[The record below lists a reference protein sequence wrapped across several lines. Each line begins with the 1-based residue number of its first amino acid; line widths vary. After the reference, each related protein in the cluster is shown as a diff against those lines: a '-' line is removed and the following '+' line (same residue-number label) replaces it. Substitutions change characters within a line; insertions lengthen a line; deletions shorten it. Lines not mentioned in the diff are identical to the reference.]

1 MRRDDIRF
9 NGKGAT
15 IEHHSAR
22 GTVTRNAGNF
32 TRGSQLVTHEFWMWF
47 AGIKIPLMIWT
58 MVFSIALTVT
68 MALAMRTYETQLVI
82 MRLWSDLW
90 SLMLF
95 DPAKIIH
102 LTLPNGAIR
111 ALPMGD
117 VPYEPNVDAAWGK
130 AVRCLLGSAFMAV
143 FIAAPLSVWF
153 IGYSRKRG
161 KAILEER
168 HERGALLVPRGVL
181 IEEVRAHNGDRF
193 AYDCS
198 RLDPPRE
205 PCEVAALSRHEKRA
219 LGIHQ
224 PNLIAGIPYPWRL
237 EQSHT
242 MLIGTTGAGKTTH
255 LRSLVR
261 QMRTRGH
268 RAVIFDLT
276 GAFVESFYDPET
288 DIILNPMDQRCR
300 PWTIFN
306 DCDLYADFL
315 SAATAL
321 IPSHPDD
328 KEPFWQLAA
337 RTLFVE
343 ICMKLKADGECSNAA
358 IAHHLMTA
366 DLKRIHAKL
375 EDTVAAPLTTE
386 KAARMAESIRSVF
399 NTNANALRFLP
410 DPVVGG
416 AKPFSIN
423 RWIEDVN
430 TPGSIL
436 FITSNYIDLD
446 FTRMLLTLWT
456 NMAVNSLMRL
466 PRTRDL
472 RTWFLFD
479 ELNALHALPAISS
492 GLQTARNFGGAFVL
506 GIHSFAKLEETYG
519 ERGAIN
525 LAGLART
532 KLILATAD
540 YQSAERCAEFIG
552 NREVRQMD
560 EAYSYG
566 YNNTRDASTLTPR
579 KAIEPLVI
587 PDDITNLPSMHGFIK
602 FPDGFP
608 AARIK
613 LTWQD
618 YPEVAPGF
626 LRVTAMDPVSYEP
639 PVRQGPVNRPKRAEE
654 EGEGGREAVPL
665 TGPDEKAA
673 ADIRGPEEWHG
684 VTTEDTRSEAER
696 AADAMVV
703 KGEIVQS
710 PNDRPVDAKDAL
722 TKGDDTSEGVPRP
735 RGLSAVARLT
745 AITNDQAEIAR
756 EQAKEA
762 LTDKI
767 LGSRGKNR
775 PEEQIMH
782 ETRDGA
788 GTGPLDPYQP
798 RYPQGRGGSP
808 GEPEIDDDYGIGD

>member
-9 NGKGAT
+9 NGKDAT

-58 MVFSIALTVT
+58 VVFSIALIVT
-68 MALAMRTYETQLVI
+68 MTLAMRTSETQLVM
-82 MRLWSDLW
+82 MRLWADIW

-102 LTLPNGAIR
+102 LTLPNGRIR

-117 VPYEPNVDAAWGK
+117 VPYEPHVAAAWAK
-130 AVRCLLGSAFMAV
+130 TVRCLLGSAFMAV

-161 KAILEER
+161 KAILKER
-168 HERGALLVPRGVL
+168 HERGALLVSRSVL
-181 IEEVRAHNGDRF
+181 IEEVRAHNCDRF

-205 PCEVAALSRHEKRA
+205 PREVIALSRHEKRDLA
-219 LGIHQ
+219 IHQ
-224 PNLIAGIPYPWRL
+224 PYLIAGIPYPWRL

-255 LRSLVR
+255 LRALVR
-261 QMRTRGH
+261 QMRERGH
-268 RAVIFDLT
+268 KAVIFDLT
-276 GAFVESFYDPET
+276 GAFVEAFYDPET
-288 DIILNPMDQRCR
+288 DVILNPMDQRCR

-343 ICMKLKADGECSNAA
+343 ICMKLKAEGECSNAA

-410 DPVVGG
+410 DPAIG
-416 AKPFSIN
+416 AASPFSIN
-423 RWIEDVN
+423 RWIEDQR

-436 FITSNYIDLD
+436 FISSNSIDLD

-456 NMAVNSLMRL
+456 NMAVNGLMRL

-479 ELNALHALPAISS
+479 ELNALHALPAINS

-540 YQSAERCAEFIG
+540 YHSAERCAEFIG

-613 LTWQD
+613 LAWRD
-618 YPEVAPGF
+618 YPEVAQGF
-626 LRVTAMDPVSYEP
+626 LRVTMMDPATYVP
-639 PVRQGPVNRPKRAEE
+639 PDHQRSVDRPKHGQE
-654 EGEGGREAVPL
+654 EGGGGREAAPL
-665 TGPDEKAA
+665 TGPDEDPATVM
-673 ADIRGPEEWHG
+673 REPNERQESEG
-684 VTTEDTRSEAER
+684 EDPRSEAET
-696 AADAMVV
+696 AADAMVF
-703 KGEIVQS
+703 KSERAKWSEQS
-710 PNDRPVDAKDAL
+710 WADARGASAR
-722 TKGDDTSEGVPRP
+722 GDDADEGPSRP
-735 RGLSAVARLT
+735 GGLSAVARLT
-745 AITNDQAEIAR
+745 AITNDRAEIAR
-756 EQAKEA
+756 AKATEA
-762 LTDKI
+762 LTKKG
-767 LGSRGKNR
+767 LGSEARAR
-775 PEEQIMH
+775 PEAQIMR

-788 GTGPLDPYQP
+788 GTGQLHPDLPHH
-798 RYPQGRGGSP
+798 PQAREEASS
-808 GEPEIDDDYGIGD
+808 EPAVDGDFGIGN